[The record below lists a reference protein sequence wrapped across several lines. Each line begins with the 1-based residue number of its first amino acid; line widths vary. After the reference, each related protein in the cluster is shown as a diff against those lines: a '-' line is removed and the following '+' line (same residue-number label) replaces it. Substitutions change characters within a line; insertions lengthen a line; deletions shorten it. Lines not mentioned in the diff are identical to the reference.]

1 MLMGK
6 RDWGDFT
13 GWHEAVLK
21 SDCLPDRS
29 VNGLLGEGWDP
40 GRPPFSINVQHAQT
54 LNLLSKLLM

>member
-6 RDWGDFT
+6 RDWGDLT
-13 GWHEAVLK
+13 GWHKAVLK

-40 GRPPFSINVQHAQT
+40 GRPPFSIDVQH
-54 LNLLSKLLM
+54 